1 MLNTKKT
8 ENMKQANDIVWIV
21 KTTEGVS
28 QGFHVGTQGY
38 DADILFW
45 NTEEAA
51 NKHAANSYRE
61 AVAVKVTWSM
71 YRYLN
76 S

>member
-1 MLNTKKT
+1 MKKKNT
-8 ENMKQANDIVWIV
+8 KQANDIVWIV

-38 DADILFW
+38 DSDILFW
-45 NTEEAA
+45 NNEESA
-51 NKHAANSYRE
+51 NKYAEKAYHE